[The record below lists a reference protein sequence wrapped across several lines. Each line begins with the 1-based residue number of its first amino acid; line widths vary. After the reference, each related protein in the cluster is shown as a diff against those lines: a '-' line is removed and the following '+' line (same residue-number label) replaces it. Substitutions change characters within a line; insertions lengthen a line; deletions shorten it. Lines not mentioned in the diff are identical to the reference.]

1 MTLVLDVISGSIL
14 STSISG
20 WFFWLSANTILAP
33 DPVGEGFVEISPNK
47 TLFIQ
52 KLTHDDPIKPEIV
65 EDLQKVEDVFA
76 HFKPN
81 CDVDLDKE
89 DGSTTKENF
98 QFGSLGDFDAKN
110 LTNQSAYLKNLDI
123 EYGAYLKII
132 KQLKSNKSLANVI
145 QNPDTKAAFVNALK
159 ALASEIEEQ

>member
-1 MTLVLDVISGSIL
+1 MPQVKPGIAT
-14 STSISG
+14 
-20 WFFWLSANTILAP
+20 TILAP

-52 KLTHDDPIKPEIV
+52 KLTYDDPIKPEIV

-81 CDVDLDKE
+81 CDVELDKE

-98 QFGSLGDFDAKN
+98 QFGGLGDFDAKK
-110 LTNQSAYLKNLDI
+110 LTDQSDYLKNLDI